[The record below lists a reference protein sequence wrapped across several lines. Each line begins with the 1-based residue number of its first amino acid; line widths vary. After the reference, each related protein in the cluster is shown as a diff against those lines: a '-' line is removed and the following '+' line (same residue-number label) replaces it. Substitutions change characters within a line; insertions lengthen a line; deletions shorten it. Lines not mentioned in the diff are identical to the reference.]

1 MAFRRRK
8 QPVADF
14 NKRVGSDG
22 RPITAA
28 ILREAIVKS
37 HAIVTALIVACMLLT
52 CILGGAEAK
61 KTMKKEPFGK
71 TEDGQAVDLYTL
83 SNKNGLEAAITN
95 FGGIVVSLKVPDR
108 SGKVDDVV
116 LGYDQLDGYLTNKA
130 FFGAIVGRYA
140 NRIAHGKFA
149 LNGTTSNIPKNDGD
163 NALHGG
169 LKGFNKRLW
178 TAKDVSGAHG
188 QALELTY
195 LSKDGEEGFPGNLNA
210 KVVYTL
216 TDQNELRI
224 DYSATTDKDTV
235 INLTNHSY
243 FNLAGQGNGDILD
256 HELLIHAD
264 RFTPVDATLIPTGE
278 LKPVKGTPFDF
289 TKATAIGGRINQDD
303 EQLKVGKGYDHNWVL
318 NSGGKGAV
326 SVAAEAYEPKTG
338 RVLQVLTD
346 QPGVQFYS
354 GNFLDGTIQ
363 GKGGKVYNL
372 RNGFC
377 LETQHFPDSPNHPKF
392 PSTVL
397 KPGQKYKTTT
407 VFKFSSR

>member
-1 MAFRRRK
+1 
-8 QPVADF
+8 
-14 NKRVGSDG
+14 
-22 RPITAA
+22 
-28 ILREAIVKS
+28 
-37 HAIVTALIVACMLLT
+37 VTAVIVACILLT
-52 CILGGAEAK
+52 CSLGGAEAK

-71 TEDGQAVDLYTL
+71 TEDGQQVDLYTL
-83 SNKNGLEAAITN
+83 SNKNGMEAAITN
-95 FGGIVVSLKVPDR
+95 FGGIIVSLKVPDR
-108 SGKVDDVV
+108 TGKLDDVV

-149 LNGTTSNIPKNDGD
+149 LNGVTYNIPKNDGD

-178 TAKDVSGAHG
+178 TAKDVSGSHG

-195 LSKDGEEGFPGNLNA
+195 LSKDDEEGFPGNLTA

-224 DYSATTDKDTV
+224 VYSATSDKETV
-235 INLTNHSY
+235 VNLTNHSY
-243 FNLAGQGNGDILD
+243 FNLAGQGNGDILG
-256 HELLIHAD
+256 HELTIRAD

-289 TKATAIGGRINQDD
+289 TNATAIGSRISQDD
-303 EQLKVGKGYDHNWVL
+303 DQLKVGKGYDHNWVL
-318 NSGGKGAV
+318 NSKAKGAV
-326 SVAAEAYEPKTG
+326 SLAAEAYEPKTG

-354 GNFLDGTIQ
+354 GNFLDGSIT
-363 GKGGKVYNL
+363 GKAGKVYNL

-377 LETQHFPDSPNHPKF
+377 LETQHFPDSPNQPKF
-392 PSTVL
+392 PSAVL
-397 KPGQKYKTTT
+397 KPGQQYRTTT